1 MKHLSVLLL
10 LLVLV
15 ASLHA
20 QRQES
25 LAKSLEDSPSIEVS
39 PEILKINKETQ
50 NGFMFYLNASQ
61 DEAEKKWK
69 EFLTTNHRAEVKKI
83 KGGFVCENTSITDIT
98 SASLTVTALF
108 YEEEDGCEMNVFFNM
123 NGYYLNPKE
132 HAKESMAVVSCL
144 MDYQKELYVDVY
156 KNTLEAQGKAKEK
169 SQKVLDKLVKEG
181 EKLDKDVSKGEGDVN
196 KAEQTIIDSE
206 QKIVELQAK
215 IEQLGG
221 EIEQSKSTIVELKK
235 AKEKKASEIEAQKTV
250 VNEKKSQIDR
260 IKNAADKAGVN

>member
-1 MKHLSVLLL
+1 M
-10 LLVLV
+10 
-15 ASLHA
+15 
-20 QRQES
+20 E
-25 LAKSLEDSPSIEVS
+25 KS
-39 PEILKINKETQ
+39 
-50 NGFMFYLNASQ
+50 
-61 DEAEKKWK
+61 
-69 EFLTTNHRAEVKKI
+69 FLTTIHRAEVKKI

-156 KNTLEAQGKAKEK
+156 KNTLEVQGKAKEK
-169 SQKVLDKLVKEG
+169 SQKVLNKLVKEG

-196 KAEQTIIDSE
+196 KAEQTIIESE

-215 IEQLGG
+215 IEQLGA
-221 EIEQSKSTIVELKK
+221 EIEESTSTIVELKK